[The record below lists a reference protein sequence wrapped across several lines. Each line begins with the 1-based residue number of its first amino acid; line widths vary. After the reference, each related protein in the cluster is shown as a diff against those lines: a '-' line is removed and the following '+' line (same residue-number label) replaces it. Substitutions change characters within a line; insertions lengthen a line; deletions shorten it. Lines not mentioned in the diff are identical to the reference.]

1 MKKWSRL
8 FISLLFQTWPELR
21 EGGEGTELE
30 ALADPGV
37 EMPWTSCSCTKSSP
51 SCTLSCT
58 SSRWSPSSGGG
69 RRWGRAPGRDRTCSR
84 ARSSSW
90 AWARAGWCAGA
101 WHHFVKGTPSLKR
114 AIMMIDFVETQII
127 YFPSL
132 NFPPHTS
139 ITKRIKWIGIFNMRS
154 LFFLGRDFS
163 KWNAAIFLEYFQT
176 AADLLCNCEVL
187 LWNGIGFTWCC
198 SCRSVVTAFKL
209 FYVVGAAF
217 KHHPF
222 NEVNGYSRAAPLWKA
237 LCLPYFPYSFWPSP
251 LLCHTGTFL
260 LNITLASALNL
271 WKSRNWPQLFLP
283 PPIRA
288 TEMVL
293 AVDDVV
299 STVLGSVKKNA
310 KYTPPSPLKALVSRH
325 FSYRS
330 AGEICRILV
339 TIVVP
344 L

>member
-1 MKKWSRL
+1 MFFFENEEGVKGRLGLLRKFIRFLSVTRPLDCMKKWSRL

-69 RRWGRAPGRDRTCSR
+69 RRGGRAPGRDRTCSR

-139 ITKRIKWIGIFNMRS
+139 ITKRIKWIGILNMRS

-209 FYVVGAAF
+209 FYFVGAAF
-217 KHHPF
+217 KHHPS
-222 NEVNGYSRAAPLWKA
+222 NEVGGGPFIKNTLPIAQTAFDPPL
-237 LCLPYFPYSFWPSP
+237 S
-251 LLCHTGTFL
+251 
-260 LNITLASALNL
+260 
-271 WKSRNWPQLFLP
+271 
-283 PPIRA
+283 
-288 TEMVL
+288 
-293 AVDDVV
+293 
-299 STVLGSVKKNA
+299 SVKKNKYA
-310 KYTPPSPLKALVSRH
+310 KFCPPTPFNGTCFQTSFYPFCVTRAPLLYFIKSWVALSFKVCEWVSQSLRH
-325 FSYRS
+325 W
-330 AGEICRILV
+330 
-339 TIVVP
+339 
-344 L
+344 